1 MIYSVRGPL
10 ISCDMTSAVVECGGV
25 GMKCFVSMNTR
36 KKLAPIGTEVMLF
49 THLNVREDAMDLF
62 GFIDPDELEMFRLI
76 TSVSGVGPK
85 VALSILSE
93 FEPSKLSLYIASGDS
108 KSITRASGVG
118 AKLAQRIV
126 LELKDKLGATS
137 FADSQE
143 VSAAVNVSSS
153 SNASEAVQALVA
165 LGYSQSESSLAV
177 GKLDATQSVEFL
189 IKEGLKLLARF

>member
-25 GMKCFVSMNTR
+25 GMKCFVSMNTC

-93 FEPSKLSLYIASGDS
+93 FEPSQLSLYIASGDS

>member
-1 MIYSVRGPL
+1 
-10 ISCDMTSAVVECGGV
+10 
-25 GMKCFVSMNTR
+25 
-36 KKLAPIGTEVMLF
+36 MLF

-93 FEPSKLSLYIASGDS
+93 FEPSQLSLYIASGDS

-118 AKLAQRIV
+118 VKLAQRIV

-165 LGYSQSESSLAV
+165 LGYSQSEASVAI
-177 GKLDATQSVEFL
+177 GKFDATQSVEFL

>member
-93 FEPSKLSLYIASGDS
+93 FEPSQLSLYIASGDS

-118 AKLAQRIV
+118 AKLAAAEALNALIV
-126 LELKDKLGATS
+126 VHGVVNNGTPVSPAPVIATGTTVLLGMATLT
-137 FADSQE
+137 FDGDAVT
-143 VSAAVNVSSS
+143 VS
-153 SNASEAVQALVA
+153 
-165 LGYSQSESSLAV
+165 
-177 GKLDATQSVEFL
+177 
-189 IKEGLKLLARF
+189 

>member
-25 GMKCFVSMNTR
+25 GMKCFISMNTR

-93 FEPSKLSLYIASGDS
+93 FEPSQLSLYIASSDS

-143 VSAAVNVSSS
+143 VSAAVNVSSP

-165 LGYSQSESSLAV
+165 LGYSQSEASVAI

>member
-25 GMKCFVSMNTR
+25 GMKCYISMNTR
-36 KKLAPIGTEVMLF
+36 RKLAPIGNEVMLF

-93 FEPSKLSLYIASGDS
+93 FEPSALSLYIASGDS

-143 VSAAVNVSSS
+143 LSAAVSVSSS

-165 LGYSQSESSLAV
+165 LGYSQSEASLAV